1 MATLQLET
9 VDVEIEGR
17 VGRVILNRPDVL
29 NCANVAWVRDLNA
42 ALEAVAKDDSVRVVT
57 VTGRGRAF
65 STGID
70 LTALANGELK
80 REWFV
85 DWEKAMS
92 WCEEMEKPVLCGIH
106 GYCLGGGLQLAL
118 ACDIR
123 VCATDAVMGLT
134 AIKECL
140 IPALGVWRLPRYI
153 GLGRAK
159 RLIMTGENI
168 GAAEAH
174 AIGLVDFVVEPDQ
187 LQAKLDELCE
197 KFKRVAPTSFK
208 HCKRLTNRAFDM
220 DHDTVLADFIES
232 EVDCMNSPENVE
244 AAAAWRERR
253 EPDFSRFT

>member
-1 MATLQLET
+1 MLQLET
-9 VDVEIEGR
+9 VDVAVEGR

-42 ALEAVAKDDSVRVVT
+42 ALESVANDPKVRVVT

-70 LTALANGELK
+70 LTALANGDIQ

-92 WCEEMEKPVLCGIH
+92 WCEEMPKPVICGIH

-123 VCATDAVMGLT
+123 VCATDAIMGLT

-159 RLIMTGENI
+159 RMIMTGENI
-168 GAAEAH
+168 RAQEALQ
-174 AIGLVDFVVEPDQ
+174 IGLVDFLVEPDD
-187 LQAKLDELCE
+187 LQGALDELCE

-208 HCKRLTNRAFDM
+208 HCKRMTNHAFDM
-220 DHDTVLADFIES
+220 DHDTALADFIRS
-232 EVDCMNSPENVE
+232 EVECLRSPENEE

-253 EPDFSRFT
+253 EPDFSRFS

>member
-1 MATLQLET
+1 MLQLET
-9 VDVEIEGR
+9 VDVEVDGR
-17 VGRVILNRPDVL
+17 IGRVILNRPDVL

-42 ALEAVAKDDSVRVVT
+42 ALESVARDPDVRVVT

-70 LTALANGELK
+70 LTALANGEIK
-80 REWFV
+80 AEWFAG
-85 DWEKAMS
+85 WEKAMS
-92 WCEEMEKPVLCGIH
+92 WCEEMPKPVICGIH

-123 VCATDAVMGLT
+123 VSSTDAVMGLT
-134 AIKECL
+134 AVKECL

-159 RLIMTGENI
+159 RLIFTGENI

-174 AIGLVDFVVEPDQ
+174 QIGLVDFLVEPDH
-187 LQAKLDELCE
+187 LQPALDELCE
-197 KFKRVAPTSFK
+197 KFKRVAPTSFR
-208 HCKRLTNRAFDM
+208 HCKRLTNHAFDY
-220 DHDTVLADFIES
+220 DHETMLADFLRS
-232 EVDCMNSPENVE
+232 EVECIESPENAE

-253 EPDFSRFT
+253 EPDFTRFS

>member
-1 MATLQLET
+1 MLQLET
-9 VDVEIEGR
+9 VDVEVEGR

-42 ALEAVAKDDSVRVVT
+42 ALESVANDPKVRVVSI
-57 VTGRGRAF
+57 TGRGRAF

-70 LTALANGELK
+70 LTALANGEIQ
-80 REWFV
+80 RDWFV

-92 WCEEMEKPVLCGIH
+92 WCEEMPKPVICGIH

-140 IPALGVWRLPRYI
+140 IPALGVLRLPRYI

-159 RLIMTGENI
+159 RMIMTGENI
-168 GAAEAH
+168 SAQEALQ
-174 AIGLVDFVVEPDQ
+174 IGLIDFLVEPDQ
-187 LQAKLDELCE
+187 LQATIDELAE
-197 KFKRVAPTSFK
+197 KFKRAAPTSFR

-220 DHDTVLADFIES
+220 DHDTVLAEFIRA
-232 EVDCMNSPENVE
+232 EVECIQSPENEE

-253 EPDFSRFT
+253 EPDFSPFS

>member
-1 MATLQLET
+1 MLQLET
-9 VDVEIEGR
+9 VEVEVEGR
-17 VGRVILNRPDVL
+17 VGRVILNRPEVL

-42 ALEAVAKDDSVRVVT
+42 ALESVAKDDQVRVVT

-70 LTALANGELK
+70 LTALAAGEIQ

-92 WCEEMEKPVLCGIH
+92 WCEEMPKPVICGIH

-118 ACDIR
+118 ACDVR
-123 VCATDAVMGLT
+123 VCSTDAVMGLT

-159 RLIMTGENI
+159 RMIMTGENI
-168 GAAEAH
+168 GAEEAH
-174 AIGLVDFVVEPDQ
+174 QIGLVDFLVEPGR
-187 LQAKLDELCE
+187 LQPAIDELCD
-197 KFKRVAPTSFK
+197 KFKRAAPTSFR
-208 HCKRLTNRAFDM
+208 HCKRLTNRAFDY
-220 DHDTVLADFIES
+220 DHETMLAEFIAA
-232 EVDCMNSPENVE
+232 EVECIASPENEE

-253 EPDFSRFT
+253 EPDFSRF

>member
-1 MATLQLET
+1 MLQLET
-9 VDVEIEGR
+9 VDVEVEGR

-42 ALEAVAKDDSVRVVT
+42 ALEAVATDDRVRVVT

-70 LTALANGELK
+70 LTALANGDIQ

-92 WCEEMEKPVLCGIH
+92 WCEEMPKPVVCGIH

-123 VCATDAVMGLT
+123 VCAADAVMGLT

-159 RLIMTGENI
+159 RMIMTGENI
-168 GAAEAH
+168 GAQEALQ
-174 AIGLVDFVVEPDQ
+174 IGLVDFLVAPDQ
-187 LQAKLDELCE
+187 LPKALDGLCE

-208 HCKRLTNRAFDM
+208 HCKRLTNQAFDL
-220 DHDTVLADFIES
+220 DHDQVLAAFIEA
-232 EVDCMNSPENVE
+232 EVECIKSPENVE

-253 EPDFSRFT
+253 EPDFSRF